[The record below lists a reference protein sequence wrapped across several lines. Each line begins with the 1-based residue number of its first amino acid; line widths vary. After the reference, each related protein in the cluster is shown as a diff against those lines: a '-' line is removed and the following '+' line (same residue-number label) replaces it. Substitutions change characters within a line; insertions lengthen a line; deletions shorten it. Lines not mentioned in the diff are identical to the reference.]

1 MVGDRRMGRLGM
13 VMLPIK
19 AIDTVQ
25 PLYGLTAF
33 ALLTVFVATNQIAI
47 LGPAVLVI
55 AGKLVIDLAFHL
67 WSVRRYRQWVGDPH
81 RVSLVAAAV
90 ATVVEPF
97 TFRLLL
103 QCGAMLGWFA
113 FLRGGQRW
121 VASTASAWT
130 KKQ

>member
-1 MVGDRRMGRLGM
+1 MVGDPRMGRLGM

-33 ALLTVFVATNQIAI
+33 ALLAVFVATNQIAI

-55 AGKLVIDLAFHL
+55 AGKLVIDLVFQL
-67 WSVRRYRQWVGDPH
+67 WSVRRYRQWVDDPH
-81 RVSLVAAAV
+81 RASLVAAAV

-113 FLRGGQRW
+113 FLSGGQRW
-121 VASTASAWT
+121 GRQHRFGLTN
-130 KKQ
+130 KQ